1 MLNKIE
7 QNQLQKTLAK
17 AFTKAFAQAQK
28 DGFNLKKFHWFKSEE
43 EKNNT
48 KMRQQKIA

>member
-1 MLNKIE
+1 MLNEIE

-28 DGFNLKKFHWFKSEE
+28 DGFNLKKFHWFKSEK
-43 EKNNT
+43 EKNNP
-48 KMRQQKIA
+48 KM